1 MAEHSIVQSAK
12 QGDPK
17 AIAYLITHTLQ
28 KYGITA
34 RANRKGLCLKLLLE
48 AEQVPHQATMVKLVT
63 QGMQRLNVETLQM
76 VKLYGRQQGQPTAAW
91 RHVIELLPQSLD
103 ANQTRILDPEM
114 PGFLN
119 DSGNP
124 ALNGAALQNS
134 ETPLFQMDDLDPDAM
149 ILLPIDSQLQLDDL
163 DPDSLILFP
172 IEPLTAGDLESDQ
185 VDYQVGSRS
194 GKLASDP
201 IGNSIGDPDSSLAGE
216 ALKLNQRVPLTQSQ
230 WVDAGQGEPQIEL
243 QVEPDPWADPV
254 NEQSVQ
260 SPVYSSQKSRSSA
273 TELGVLSNA
282 SELSEPAA
290 IRPAKLPQRL
300 TLLLL
305 CLLWFSLVT
314 NTLGLV
320 VSLLKAGSFSLYA
333 GLDLSSTNQPFAGL
347 LLAVVGL
354 ASFIFTP
361 FSQLSLG
368 LTVTIVLLSLVW
380 LHRIH
385 ASLHNLMGRYPIS
398 PRGAVLRFLLPIYNI
413 WGIGRTCLSLANR
426 LAQSQLKQPSRL
438 LQRLTVWLYL
448 SLGATIGLQIGY
460 LVMADS
466 FATFFGSFWFDV
478 ARDTATW
485 ILSLVWLRIVRITW
499 RALRQLYKIRMRPF
513 LSATP
518 FPRRERA
525 VNLSAI
531 LLGAGASLISLGLLN
546 SLLGL
551 IATLVFLSNG
561 LRPES
566 IFPTFY
572 DSESLLILVLCG
584 SFLCIGLGGF
594 LTAQLAHRS
603 IWLHALGLGV
613 LLTLIGLALRHLPL
627 FPTLAEL
634 PFWFQT
640 ASAAL
645 IIPATLSGC
654 GLQQWFRSL

>member
-91 RHVIELLPQSLD
+91 RHVIELLPQSLE
-103 ANQTRILDPEM
+103 AHQI
-114 PGFLN
+114 GIA
-119 DSGNP
+119 DSETAVFPNGSSNP
-124 ALNGAALQNS
+124 ALNGAAFQNS

-163 DPDSLILFP
+163 DPNSLILFP
-172 IEPLTAGDLESDQ
+172 IEPLTVGESD
-185 VDYQVGSRS
+185 
-194 GKLASDP
+194 SD
-201 IGNSIGDPDSSLAGE
+201 SVGDPDNPDNSPAGE
-216 ALKLNQRVPLTQSQ
+216 ALQLNQRLPTTQPD
-230 WVDAGQGEPQIEL
+230 WVDPK

-254 NEQSVQ
+254 TEQPIQLSVHA
-260 SPVYSSQKSRSSA
+260 SQRSRSPG
-273 TELGVLSNA
+273 TELEVLSNA
-282 SELSEPAA
+282 AELSEPAA

-305 CLLWFSLVT
+305 SLLWFSLLT

-354 ASFIFTP
+354 AGFIFTP
-361 FSQLSLG
+361 FSRLSLG
-368 LTVTIVLLSLVW
+368 LTIAIVLLSLVW

-385 ASLHNLMGRYPIS
+385 ASLQNLMGQYPIS

-413 WGIGRTCLSLANR
+413 WGIGRTWLTLAHQ

-448 SLGATIGLQIGY
+448 SLGATMGLQIGY
-460 LVMADS
+460 LVMAES

-478 ARDTATW
+478 VRDAAIW
-485 ILSLVWLRIVRITW
+485 VLSLVWLRLVRITW

-513 LSATP
+513 SPATP
-518 FPRRERA
+518 FPRRERT

-572 DSESLLILVLCG
+572 DSESLLILVLSG

-613 LLTLIGLALRHLPL
+613 LLTLIGLALRHLPF
-627 FPTLAEL
+627 FPALAEL

-645 IIPATLSGC
+645 IIPATLLGC